1 MYKNKKFNMS
11 WKQYGGI
18 YRTDKYHN
26 VSMGT
31 LVADQLVLRQTA
43 STKLTFDSS
52 ILVKGSINIE
62 NNIDASGSIT
72 GQDLFVRK
80 NIYLNNKLYFGTNTA
95 YDDSNETACYIYGSS
110 TGIGINTKTPRS
122 PFDITAPDAIA
133 NVLTVRSQTTTNTNT
148 IAQNNTNKAI
158 IVNASNASSFIG
170 FFNDTSN
177 NINNSPDAKLQY
189 TASTLSASGVLET
202 ISNIVKLS
210 PNVYVYNRGS
220 RTIPATNTIY
230 DEPMIIYDNSQNRY
244 LYQYY
249 NKTDVRSGNAM
260 TLAAIDN
267 KSNTFL
273 RIVSPNKLG
282 LALGGGADPYNNS
295 YSMATF
301 GITDSSGNYYQ
312 NQMILQGTDKI
323 KNKTTLGINTF
334 YPKINKYALDVNGRT
349 RITNG
354 EVNIVSY
361 LNFEVK
367 KISFSKTNPL
377 IGIIVGTASTI
388 SPYIFYISY
397 TKDGGKNWTNSTI
410 NNSNL
415 QTTNHEFTVH
425 LFDSNY
431 AIIGT
436 SNSFAFYTRNGGI
449 SWNLIT
455 LKGNDNFLRDIK
467 TVFFSNYQVNNAYR
481 IFFAGLIGDVENQT
495 PTIPKIF
502 FYDVNINVLLN
513 GTDVDLTN
521 YYENT
526 SLANA
531 SFFIKNSHG
540 AGNILYFVGNGIQ
553 KVDITVPASVYYIKT
568 DKQYNSVYAYDSN
581 FAVAVGVNIISYT
594 TNGSAWTDITFSNIT
609 FNDVFIYDSTSAVA
623 VGNNGKFYYTTNG
636 TTWDVVPDTII
647 NSSGI
652 SNLITDSNYKLSNI
666 VMSDKDSIIISS
678 ITTPYVS
685 NSVVGQSRILYGYY
699 PNLFNRAN
707 NTVLELSGNIVISGD
722 IEINDSGKLKTTQTT
737 FNLLTENVQTMNI
750 ANSSTNI
757 NVGNS
762 STTTNINGNLNVTNN
777 TQINSNLTAG
787 ATIINSTLDVS
798 GTSNLKKNLYVV
810 GDTSLNSK
818 LYTAGAA
825 QLNSSL
831 DVIGNT
837 TLNSNLS
844 VTSDTILNSKL
855 NTAGATTLNS
865 TLDVTGTSNLKQNL
879 YVVGDTSLNSKLYIA
894 GNTVINSLLTVAGN
908 TTLNNRLTVAGNTTL
923 NNRLT
928 VDNDTTLNNRLNVA
942 NDTTLNTKL
951 LVQGDVS
958 MNSRLGIQGDVSMNS
973 KLSVENDASFNKNIS
988 VKENIYNGGTLYSNN
1003 IELINNDSI
1012 NIGTS
1017 YIDNLQTNIFKNI
1030 NIGYNTNNVRNKSKI
1045 IIGSGPDDEII
1056 IKGVLK
1062 TELAVQN
1069 VQAPT
1074 TIKAQGKVINLNDG
1088 NTNPDIGGGAG
1099 ITITDNSIND
1109 AGYILQNYSMTGYMF
1124 KPSKPNSNTLNIEIN
1139 SMRLSPQI
1147 NTGLV
1152 VLKKSPDFSDASYNM
1167 IIENIDTSSILLRST
1182 ASTDSN
1188 QIITSIL
1195 TTNNTLITNGDVSMN
1210 SRLFVG
1216 GDSSLNNV
1224 NVQGI
1229 SSFNN
1234 TLITNADVSMN
1245 SRLFVGGDS
1254 SLNNVNV
1261 QGISTFNN
1269 TLITNGDVS
1278 MNSRLFVGG
1287 DSSLNNVNVQ
1297 GISTFNNTLIT
1308 NADVSMN
1315 SRLSVNGDA
1324 SMNNLNTNSL
1334 SSITALLNKLGIGI
1348 NNILPNIALDVSGNF
1363 RITNGVVVQFY
1374 E

>member
-1 MYKNKKFNMS
+1 MYKNKEFNMS

-52 ILVKGSINIE
+52 ILVKGSLNVD

-72 GQDLFVRK
+72 GQDLFIKK
-80 NIYLNNKLYFGTNTA
+80 NIYINKKLYFGTNTP

-110 TGIGINTKTPRS
+110 TGIGINTKTTLT
-122 PFDITAPDAIA
+122 PFDITAPSAIA

-158 IVNASNASSFIG
+158 TVNASNATSFIG
-170 FFNDTSN
+170 FFNDTQ
-177 NINNSPDAKLQY
+177 NINNNSPDAKLQY

-210 PNVYVYNRGS
+210 PNVYVYNRGN
-220 RTIPATNTIY
+220 RTIPTTTTIY

-244 LYQYY
+244 LYEYY
-249 NKTDVRSGNAM
+249 NKSDVRSGNAM

-282 LALGGGADPYNNS
+282 LAVGGGADPYNNS

-334 YPKINKYALDVNGRT
+334 YPKINKYALDINGRT
-349 RITNG
+349 RIANG
-354 EVNIVSY
+354 EVSIISY

-377 IGIIVGTASTI
+377 VGIIVGTASTI

-397 TKDGGKNWTNSTI
+397 TKDGGKTWTNSTI
-410 NNSNL
+410 NNNNL
-415 QTTNHEFTVH
+415 QITNHELTIHVY
-425 LFDSNY
+425 DSSY

-436 SNSFAFYTRNGGI
+436 SNSFVFYTRNGGI
-449 SWNLIT
+449 DWNLIT
-455 LKGNDNFLRDIK
+455 LANDNLIRDIK
-467 TVFFSNYQVNNAYR
+467 SIFFSNYIVNNNYR
-481 IFFAGLIGDVENQT
+481 IFFAGLVSQG
-495 PTIPKIF
+495 PTI
-502 FYDVNINVLLN
+502 FYYDLNINDFFN
-513 GTDVDLTN
+513 GTDIN
-521 YYENT
+521 IAGYYQNT
-526 SLANA
+526 TLANPN
-531 SFFIKNSHG
+531 FIIKNSDG
-540 AGNILYFVGNGIQ
+540 VGNILYFVGNGIQ
-553 KVDITVPASVYYIKT
+553 KINISGPLSNYYIKT

-594 TNGSAWTDITFSNIT
+594 RNGTDWTDITFSNII
-609 FNDVFIYDSTSAVA
+609 FNDVFIYDSAGAVA
-623 VGNNGKFYYTTNG
+623 VGNNGKFYYTTNQ
-636 TTWDVVPDTII
+636 TEWNIVPDTII

-652 SNLITDSNYKLSNI
+652 GNLITDSTYKLSNI
-666 VMSDKDSIIISS
+666 VMPDKDSIIISS
-678 ITTPYVS
+678 ITIPYDVS
-685 NSVVGQSRILYGYY
+685 NSVVGQSKILYGYY
-699 PNLFNRAN
+699 PNLLNRAN

-722 IEINDSGKLKTTQTT
+722 IEINDSGKLKTNQTT

-762 STTTNINGNLNVTNN
+762 STNTNVIGKLIVNNDTSLNA
-777 TQINSNLTAG
+777 NLTTSG
-787 ATIINSTLDVS
+787 ATLLNSTLDVN
-798 GTSNLKKNLYVV
+798 GNSNLKQNLYVV

-818 LYTAGAA
+818 LYA
-825 QLNSSL
+825 
-831 DVIGNT
+831 
-837 TLNSNLS
+837 
-844 VTSDTILNSKL
+844 
-855 NTAGATTLNS
+855 AGATTLNS

-879 YVVGDTSLNSKLYIA
+879 YVVGDTSLNSKLYIS
-894 GNTVINSLLTVAGN
+894 GNTAINSTLTVAGN

-928 VDNDTTLNNRLNVA
+928 VDNDTELNAKLNI
-942 NDTTLNTKL
+942 
-951 LVQGDVS
+951 QGDVS
-958 MNSRLGIQGDVSMNS
+958 MNSKLSTQGDVSMNS
-973 KLSVENDASFNKNIS
+973 KLSVEKDASFNKNIS
-988 VKENIYNGGTLYSNN
+988 VRENIYNSGSLRTNN
-1003 IELINNDSI
+1003 IELYDNDTI
-1012 NIGTS
+1012 NIGST
-1017 YIDNLQTNIFKNI
+1017 YVENLQQSTFKNI
-1030 NIGYNTNNVRNKSKI
+1030 NIGHLSQSTTNKSKI
-1045 IIGSGPDDEII
+1045 IIGSGPNDIII
-1056 IKGVLK
+1056 IKGQLETQQTVNNLGTVTSSNTTEITASGK
-1062 TELAVQN
+1062 T
-1069 VQAPT
+1069 
-1074 TIKAQGKVINLNDG
+1074 ISLNDG
-1088 NTNPDIGGGAG
+1088 DTRNDIGGGAG
-1099 ITITDNSIND
+1099 ILIRDNNIS
-1109 AGYILQNYSMTGYMF
+1109 AAAYFLQNNSRTGYVF
-1124 KPSKPNSNTLNIEIN
+1124 KTSKEDDTNVVNMDIN
-1139 SMRLSPQI
+1139 SMKLSPQI

-1152 VLKKSPDFSDASYNM
+1152 VLRKLPDFSDASYNM

-1182 ASTDSN
+1182 ASTNSN

-1195 TTNNTLITNGDVSMN
+1195 TTNNTLITNADVSMNSTLFVGGDSSLNNVNIQGISRFNNTLITNSDTSMN

-1224 NVQGI
+1224 NIQGI
-1229 SSFNN
+1229 SSFNNTLITNADASMNSRLFVGGDSSLNNVNIQGITRFNN

-1254 SLNNVNV
+1254 SLNNVNI

-1269 TLITNGDVS
+1269 
-1278 MNSRLFVGG
+1278 R
-1287 DSSLNNVNVQ
+1287 
-1297 GISTFNNTLIT
+1297 LIT

-1315 SRLSVNGDA
+1315 SGLSVNGEA
-1324 SMNNLNTNSL
+1324 NINNLL
-1334 SSITALLNKLGIGI
+1334 SITALLNKLGVGI
-1348 NNILPNIALDVSGNF
+1348 NNVLPNISLDVSGNF
-1363 RITNGVVVQFY
+1363 RLTNGVVVQFY